1 MKIRHQT
8 AALTDKIDLNMTPMI
23 DCVFQLLAFFIMSLK
38 FVAPEGDFNIRM
50 PAVAPSA
57 SLPSPELIP
66 PIVVR
71 LTANPDGTLKSI
83 YVSEQFVPSFDA
95 LRAKVNSI
103 VGAADRGPGA
113 AGTGAEVE
121 FDFDPDLLYEYV
133 IEAITH
139 VSGYRNERG
148 DLVRLV
154 EKIKFKPPK

>member
-8 AALTDKIDLNMTPMI
+8 ASLADKIELNMTPMI

-66 PIVVR
+66 PIIVR
-71 LTANPDGTLKSI
+71 LTANPDGSLKSI

-103 VGAADRGPGA
+103 VGTADRGPAA
-113 AGTGAEVE
+113 AGDGAEVE
-121 FDFDPDLLYEYV
+121 FDFDPDLLYQYV

-139 VSGYRNERG
+139 VSGYKNEQG

-154 EKIKFKPPK
+154 DKIKFKPPK